1 MRFVTFLLIPLDGEL
16 HPIERAIADAP
27 DLRRRAIH
35 HFRTLDDGTAVTLYE
50 LEGDRDRA
58 VDAIEGRPTVRAH
71 DVSASGDRLF
81 CHVRFEPNDLTR
93 RVYGVVQSHDVVLDM
108 PLRYTE
114 RGALRMTAIGELAT
128 FREATRAIP
137 DEVGLRLLQ
146 TGEYTPDG
154 GELYDQLTDRQ
165 QETLRTAVAAG
176 YYEEPREV
184 TYRDLATELD
194 IAPGTV
200 GEHLRKAE
208 AAVFT
213 SITPVDG

>member
-1 MRFVTFLLIPLDGEL
+1 MRFVTYLLVPPEGEL
-16 HPIERAIADAP
+16 HPIEAAIAAEP

-35 HFRTLDDGTAVTLYE
+35 HIRVLDDGTAVTLYE
-50 LEGDRDRA
+50 LAGDRDRA
-58 VDAIEGRPTVRAH
+58 TTVVGGCPSVRAH
-71 DVSASGDRLF
+71 DVSASGDRLY

-93 RVYGVVQSHDVVLDM
+93 RVYGVAQTHDVVLDM
-108 PLRYTE
+108 PIRYTD

-128 FREATRAIP
+128 FRAATRCIP
-137 DEVGLRLLQ
+137 DEVRLRLLR

-154 GELYDQLTDRQ
+154 GELYAQLTTRQ
-165 QETLRTAVAAG
+165 RQTLRTAVEAG

-184 TYRDLATELD
+184 TYRDIAEELD

-208 AAVFT
+208 SAVFG
-213 SITPVDG
+213 SITPTTG